1 MIGIFRFTLFLFSR
15 MLSYYAFKGPFCCS
29 RSPSLFFIW
38 ETINMDL
45 NNDSSTCASWTQ
57 IWIYLVSFKLQV
69 VEHCKKVPL
78 ALKLIGSSLRNKPRQ
93 IWEREV
99 RKWSKGT
106 SILSTEGELLSCLQS
121 SINVLGQQDAILKEC
136 FMDLGSFPEDKRI
149 HPGILID
156 LWTELYELE
165 DNDVIAY
172 LFDLTYHNLV
182 NFDVKRYAYV
192 GWSGSGSYY
201 EFLIICVA
209 IFIFLPHLI

>member
-1 MIGIFRFTLFLFSR
+1 M
-15 MLSYYAFKGPFCCS
+15 
-29 RSPSLFFIW
+29 
-38 ETINMDL
+38 
-45 NNDSSTCASWTQ
+45 
-57 IWIYLVSFKLQV
+57 SFNLQV

-192 GWSGSGSYY
+192 G
-201 EFLIICVA
+201 
-209 IFIFLPHLI
+209 